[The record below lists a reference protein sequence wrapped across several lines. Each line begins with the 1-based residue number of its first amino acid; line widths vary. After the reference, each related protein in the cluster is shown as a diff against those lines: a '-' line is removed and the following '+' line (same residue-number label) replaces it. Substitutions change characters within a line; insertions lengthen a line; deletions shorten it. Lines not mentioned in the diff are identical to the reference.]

1 MSTTSKAP
9 SEAKTSKVDA
19 GLQFTPWNAAEEL
32 FRKQKAYFDTDST
45 KTYEWRVDQ
54 LDRLVRMLKEN
65 YQRFAD
71 ASRKDFKTASQ
82 ENVFEVSAP
91 IATSEFT
98 KSQLKE
104 WMKPVEA
111 PLPKFLTASGHK
123 GMVYREPYGVAL
135 IICPFNGPRLLSL
148 RPAVAAL
155 SAGNPCILKL
165 SEALLATDELLLE
178 LIPRYFEPESFS
190 AVVGARDTVT
200 NLLKLPFDFLFLT
213 GSVGVGNVV
222 MRAAAEHLTPVLLEL
237 GGQNPAIVDETA
249 NLPDA
254 AKKIVWGAM
263 TWGGQWCT
271 SPGYAVVH
279 ESVAEE
285 FVRECKK
292 AVVELYG
299 SDPKRNPDYSRVIS
313 PGAVERLAALIDPKK
328 VVYGGKSDAQARYLD
343 PTILYPISW
352 SDKIMEDEIFGPLL
366 PILTY
371 SDLGKLMAKI
381 KSLPKPLA
389 GYVFS
394 RNQQAI
400 DQVLQSLSFGGGAV
414 NQTNVF
420 LFIES
425 MPYGGV
431 GTSGIGN
438 YYGKAGYDSL
448 THAKS
453 ILISPPDVAI
463 DTCFRLTR
471 KKRFKQSINGST
483 TRQSCRASRNGKSKK
498 EKS

>member
-1 MSTTSKAP
+1 MSTPSKP
-9 SEAKTSKVDA
+9 KLSEVQRGSIP
-19 GLQFTPWNAAEEL
+19 FTPWASIEEL
-32 FRKQKAYFDTDST
+32 FGKQKAYFDTDAT

-65 YQRFAD
+65 YERFAD
-71 ASRKDFKTASQ
+71 ASRRDFKTAAQ
-82 ENVFEVSAP
+82 ENAFEVSAS
-91 IATSEFT
+91 IATSEFA

-111 PLPKFLTASGHK
+111 PLPRFLARSGHK
-123 GMVYREPYGVAL
+123 GMVYREPYGVTL
-135 IICPFNGPRLLSL
+135 IICPFNGPLLLSL

-155 SAGNPCILKL
+155 SAGNPCMLKL

-178 LIPRYFEPESFS
+178 LIPKYFEPEAFS
-190 AVVGARDTVT
+190 AVVGARETVT

-213 GSVGVGNVV
+213 GSVGVGKVV

-263 TWGGQWCT
+263 AWGGQWCT

-279 ESVAEE
+279 ESVAEQ
-285 FVRECKK
+285 FVTECKK

-299 SDPKRNPDYSRVIS
+299 ADPRNNPDYSRVIS
-313 PGAVERLAALIDPKK
+313 PAAVERLASLIDPKK
-328 VVYGGKSDAQARYLD
+328 IIYGGKSDPQARYLD

-352 SDKIMEDEIFGPLL
+352 SEKIMEDEIFGPLL
-366 PILTY
+366 PILIY
-371 SDLGKLMAKI
+371 SDLGKLIDKI

-400 DQVLQSLSFGGGAV
+400 DRVLQSVSFGDGAV

-431 GTSGIGN
+431 GSSGIGN
-438 YYGKAGYDSL
+438 YYGKYGYDSL

-453 ILISPPDVAI
+453 VLISPPDVAI
-463 DTCFRLTR
+463 DHLFPPY
-471 KKRFKQSINGST
+471 SE
-483 TRQSCRASRNGKSKK
+483 
-498 EKS
+498 EKVQALNQWFEY

>member
-1 MSTTSKAP
+1 MSTPSKSKL
-9 SEAKTSKVDA
+9 SEVQGGSIP
-19 GLQFTPWNAAEEL
+19 FTPWASTEEL
-32 FRKQKAYFDTDST
+32 FRKQKAYFDTDAT

-65 YQRFAD
+65 YERFAD
-71 ASRKDFKTASQ
+71 ASRRDFKTAAQ
-82 ENVFEVSAP
+82 ENAFEVSAS
-91 IATSEFT
+91 IATSEFA
-98 KSQLKE
+98 KSQLRE

-111 PLPKFLTASGHK
+111 PLPKFLAKSGHK
-123 GMVYREPYGVAL
+123 GMVYREPYGVTL
-135 IICPFNGPRLLSL
+135 IICPFNGPLLLSL

-155 SAGNPCILKL
+155 SAGNPCMLKL

-190 AVVGARDTVT
+190 AVIGAREIVT

-213 GSVGVGNVV
+213 GSVGVGKVV
-222 MRAAAEHLTPVLLEL
+222 MRAAAENLTPVLLEL

-249 NLPDA
+249 NIRDA

-263 TWGGQWCT
+263 AWGGQWCT

-279 ESVAEE
+279 ESIAEQFVA
-285 FVRECKK
+285 ECKK
-292 AVVELYG
+292 AVVELY
-299 SDPKRNPDYSRVIS
+299 STDPKSNPDYSRVIS
-313 PGAVERLAALIDPKK
+313 PAAVERLASLIDPKK
-328 VVYGGKSDAQARYLD
+328 VVYGGKSDPQARYLD

-352 SDKIMEDEIFGPLL
+352 SEKIMEDEIFGPLL
-366 PILTY
+366 PILIY
-371 SDLGKLMAKI
+371 SDLGKLIDKI

-400 DQVLQSLSFGGGAV
+400 DRILQSVSFGGGAV

-431 GTSGIGN
+431 GSSGIGN
-438 YYGKAGYDSL
+438 YYGKYGYDSL

-463 DTCFRLTR
+463 DHLFPPYT
-471 KKRFKQSINGST
+471 
-483 TRQSCRASRNGKSKK
+483 K
-498 EKS
+498 EKVEALDQWFEY

>member
-1 MSTTSKAP
+1 MSTPSKSKL
-9 SEAKTSKVDA
+9 SEVQGGSIP
-19 GLQFTPWNAAEEL
+19 FTPWASTEEL
-32 FRKQKAYFDTDST
+32 FRKQKAYFDTDAT

-65 YQRFAD
+65 YERFAA
-71 ASRKDFKTASQ
+71 ASRRDFKTAAQ
-82 ENVFEVSAP
+82 ENAFEVSAS
-91 IATSEFT
+91 IATSEFA
-98 KSQLKE
+98 KSQLRE

-111 PLPKFLTASGHK
+111 PLPKFLAKSGHK
-123 GMVYREPYGVAL
+123 GMVYREPYGVTL
-135 IICPFNGPRLLSL
+135 IICPFNGPLLLSL

-155 SAGNPCILKL
+155 SAGNPCMLKL

-190 AVVGARDTVT
+190 AVIGARETVT

-213 GSVGVGNVV
+213 GSVGVGKVV
-222 MRAAAEHLTPVLLEL
+222 MRAAAENLTPVLLEL

-249 NLPDA
+249 NIPDA

-263 TWGGQWCT
+263 AWGGQWCT

-279 ESVAEE
+279 ESIAEQFVA
-285 FVRECKK
+285 ECKK
-292 AVVELYG
+292 AVVELY
-299 SDPKRNPDYSRVIS
+299 STDPKSNPDYSRVIS
-313 PGAVERLAALIDPKK
+313 PAAVERLASLIDPKK
-328 VVYGGKSDAQARYLD
+328 VVYGGKSDPQARYLD

-366 PILTY
+366 PILIY
-371 SDLGKLMAKI
+371 SDLGKLIDKI

-400 DQVLQSLSFGGGAV
+400 DSVLQSLSFGGGAV

-438 YYGKAGYDSL
+438 YYGKYGYDSL

-453 ILISPPDVAI
+453 ILISPPDVVI
-463 DTCFRLTR
+463 DHLFPPYT
-471 KKRFKQSINGST
+471 
-483 TRQSCRASRNGKSKK
+483 K
-498 EKS
+498 EKVQALSQWFEY

>member
-1 MSTTSKAP
+1 MP
-9 SEAKTSKVDA
+9 SAAKTGAFQEALTHPAS
-19 GLQFTPWNAAEEL
+19 EEL
-32 FRKQKAYFDTDST
+32 RAQDLFNKQKASFATDAT

-54 LDRLVRMLKEN
+54 LDRLTRMLKDN

-71 ASRKDFKTASQ
+71 ASCTDFKTATQ
-82 ENVFEVSAP
+82 ENAFEVSAS
-91 IATSEFT
+91 IATSEFA

-111 PLPKFLTASGHK
+111 PLPKFLAASGHK
-123 GMVYREPYGVAL
+123 GMVYREPYGVTL
-135 IICPFNGPRLLSL
+135 IICPFNGPLLLSL

-178 LIPRYFEPESFS
+178 LIPKYFEPEAFS
-190 AVVGARDTVT
+190 AVVGGREIVT
-200 NLLKLPFDFLFLT
+200 NLLKLPFDFIFLT
-213 GSVGVGNVV
+213 GSVAVGKVV
-222 MRAAAEHLTPVLLEL
+222 MRAAAEHITPVLLEL

-249 NLPDA
+249 SIPDA

-263 TWGGQWCT
+263 AWGGQWCT

-279 ESVAEE
+279 ESVAAD
-285 FVRECKK
+285 FVAECRK

-299 SDPKRNPDYSRVIS
+299 TNPKSNSDYSRVIS
-313 PGAVERLAALIDPKK
+313 ASAVERLASLIDPKK
-328 VVYGGKSDAQARYLD
+328 VIYGGKSDPQARYLD

-352 SDKIMEDEIFGPLL
+352 SDKIMEDEIFGPVL

-371 SDLGKLMAKI
+371 SDLGALIAKI
-381 KSLPKPLA
+381 KSMPNPLA

-400 DQVLQSLSFGGGAV
+400 DRVLQSLSFGGGAV

-438 YYGKAGYDSL
+438 YYGKYGYDSL

-463 DTCFRLTR
+463 DHLFPPYT
-471 KKRFKQSINGST
+471 
-483 TRQSCRASRNGKSKK
+483 K
-498 EKS
+498 EKVQALSQWFEY

>member
-1 MSTTSKAP
+1 MNP
-9 SEAKTSKVDA
+9 
-19 GLQFTPWNAAEEL
+19 LQEVYD
-32 FRKQKAYFDTDST
+32 KQKAYFASDAT
-45 KTYEWRVDQ
+45 KSYEWRIDQ
-54 LDRLVRMLKEN
+54 LDRLIRMLKDN

-71 ASRKDFKTASQ
+71 ASCKDFKTASQ
-82 ENVFEVSAP
+82 ENVFEVSAT
-91 IATSEFT
+91 IATSEYAE
-98 KSQLKE
+98 SQLKE
-104 WMKPVEA
+104 WMKPVEV
-111 PLPKFLTASGHK
+111 PLPKFLAASGHK
-123 GMVYREPYGVAL
+123 GMVYREPYGVTL
-135 IICPFNGPRLLSL
+135 IICPFNGPLLLSL

-165 SEALLATDELLLE
+165 SEALPATDELLME
-178 LIPRYFEPESFS
+178 LIPKYFEPESLS
-190 AVVGARDTVT
+190 AVVGGKEVVT
-200 NLLKLPFDFLFLT
+200 KLLSFPFDFIFLT
-213 GSVGVGNVV
+213 GSVGVGKVV
-222 MRAAAEHLTPVLLEL
+222 MRAAAENITPVLLEL

-249 NLPDA
+249 NIPDA

-279 ESVAEE
+279 ESIAKE
-285 FVRECKK
+285 FVAECKK
-292 AVVELYG
+292 VVVELYG
-299 SDPKRNPDYSRVIS
+299 ADPKSNPDYSRVIS
-313 PGAVERLAALIDPKK
+313 PAAVMRLASLIDAKK
-328 VVYGGKSDAQARYLD
+328 VVYGGKSDAPARYLD

-371 SDLGKLMAKI
+371 SDLGTLLAKI

-400 DQVLQSLSFGGGAV
+400 DRVLQSLSFGGGAV

-431 GTSGIGN
+431 GTAGIGN
-438 YYGKAGYDSL
+438 YYGKYGYESL

-453 ILISPPDVAI
+453 VLISPPDVAI
-463 DTCFRLTR
+463 DHLFPPYTE
-471 KKRFKQSINGST
+471 
-483 TRQSCRASRNGKSKK
+483 
-498 EKS
+498 EKVQALNQWFEY

>member
-1 MSTTSKAP
+1 MAQP
-9 SEAKTSKVDA
+9 ASERTRAQD
-19 GLQFTPWNAAEEL
+19 L
-32 FRKQKAYFDTDST
+32 FNKQKAYFASDAT
-45 KTYEWRVDQ
+45 KTYEWRIDQ
-54 LDRLVRMLKEN
+54 LDRLIRMLKDN
-65 YQRFAD
+65 YKRFSG
-71 ASRKDFKTASQ
+71 ASCNDFKTAVP
-82 ENVFEVSAP
+82 ENVFEVSAS
-91 IATSEFT
+91 IASAEFT

-104 WMKPVEA
+104 WMRPVEA
-111 PLPKFLTASGHK
+111 PIPKFLAASGHK
-123 GMVYREPYGVAL
+123 GVVYREPYGVTL
-135 IICPFNGPRLLSL
+135 IICPFNGPLLLSL

-155 SAGNPCILKL
+155 SAGNPCMLKL
-165 SEALLATDELLLE
+165 SEALPATDELLLE
-178 LIPRYFEPESFS
+178 LIPEYFEPEALN
-190 AVVGARDTVT
+190 AVVGGKEVVT
-200 NLLKLPFDFLFLT
+200 KVLTFPFDFIFLT
-213 GSVGVGNVV
+213 GSVGVGKVV
-222 MRAAAEHLTPVLLEL
+222 MRAAAEHLTTVLLEL

-249 NLPDA
+249 NIPDA

-285 FVRECKK
+285 FVAECKK

-299 SDPKRNPDYSRVIS
+299 TDPKSNPDYSRIIS
-313 PGAVERLAALIDPKK
+313 PAAVTRLASRIDPNKLA
-328 VVYGGKSDAQARYLD
+328 YGGRFDAPARYLD
-343 PTILYPISW
+343 PTILYPVSW
-352 SDKIMEDEIFGPLL
+352 SDNIMEDEIFGPLL

-371 SDLGKLMAKI
+371 SDLGRLLGRI

-394 RNQQAI
+394 QNQQAI

-438 YYGKAGYDSL
+438 YYGKYGYDSL

-453 ILISPPDVAI
+453 VLISPPDVAI
-463 DTCFRLTR
+463 DHLFPPYT
-471 KKRFKQSINGST
+471 
-483 TRQSCRASRNGKSKK
+483 K
-498 EKS
+498 EKVQALNQWFDY

>member
-1 MSTTSKAP
+1 MSMSSEPKAAKFQAASIQSTSE
-9 SEAKTSKVDA
+9 EAR
-19 GLQFTPWNAAEEL
+19 AEDL
-32 FRKQKAYFDTDST
+32 FNKQKAYFASDAT
-45 KTYEWRVDQ
+45 KNYEWRVDQ
-54 LDRLVRMLKEN
+54 LDRLIRMLQNN
-65 YQRFAD
+65 YERFRD
-71 ASRKDFKTASQ
+71 ASCNDFKTAGQ
-82 ENVFEVSAP
+82 ENVFEVSAS
-91 IATSEFT
+91 IASTEFT

-111 PLPKFLTASGHK
+111 PLQKFLAASGHR
-123 GMVYREPYGVAL
+123 GIVYREPYGVAL
-135 IICPFNGPRLLSL
+135 IICPFNGPLLLSL

-165 SEALLATDELLLE
+165 SEALPATDELLLE
-178 LIPRYFEPESFS
+178 LIPKYFEPEALS
-190 AVVGARDTVT
+190 AVVGAKDMVT
-200 NLLKLPFDFLFLT
+200 KLLTLPFDFIFLT
-213 GSVGVGNVV
+213 GSVGVGKVV
-222 MRAAAEHLTPVLLEL
+222 MRAAAENLTPVLLEL

-249 NLPDA
+249 NIPDA

-263 TWGGQWCT
+263 AWGGQWCT

-279 ESVAEE
+279 ESIAEQFVAES
-285 FVRECKK
+285 KK
-292 AVVELYG
+292 SVVALYG
-299 SDPKRNPDYSRVIS
+299 ADPKNNPDYSRVIS
-313 PGAVERLAALIDPKK
+313 PAAVQRLAALIDPKK
-328 VVYGGKSDAQARYLD
+328 VVYGGKSDAPARYLD

-352 SDKIMEDEIFGPLL
+352 SDKIMQDEVFGPLL

-371 SDLGKLMAKI
+371 SDLGNLLAKI

-394 RNQQAI
+394 RNQLAI
-400 DQVLQSLSFGGGAV
+400 DRVMQSLSFGGGAV

-438 YYGKAGYDSL
+438 YYGKYGFDSL

-453 ILISPPDVAI
+453 VLISPPDVAI
-463 DTCFRLTR
+463 DHLYPPYTEE
-471 KKRFKQSINGST
+471 KV
-483 TRQSCRASRNGKSKK
+483 RAVNQWF
-498 EKS
+498 EF

>member
-1 MSTTSKAP
+1 MSTPSKSKL
-9 SEAKTSKVDA
+9 SEVQGGSIP
-19 GLQFTPWNAAEEL
+19 FTPWASTEEL
-32 FRKQKAYFDTDST
+32 FRKQKAYFDTDAT

-65 YQRFAD
+65 YERFAD
-71 ASRKDFKTASQ
+71 ASRRDFKTAAQ
-82 ENVFEVSAP
+82 ENAFEVSAS
-91 IATSEFT
+91 IATSEFA
-98 KSQLKE
+98 KSQLRE

-111 PLPKFLTASGHK
+111 PLPKFLAKSGHK
-123 GMVYREPYGVAL
+123 GMVYREPYGVTL
-135 IICPFNGPRLLSL
+135 IICPFNGPLLLSL

-155 SAGNPCILKL
+155 SAGNPCMLKL

-190 AVVGARDTVT
+190 AVIGARETVT

-213 GSVGVGNVV
+213 GSVGVGKVV
-222 MRAAAEHLTPVLLEL
+222 MRAAAENLTPVLLEL

-249 NLPDA
+249 NIPDA

-263 TWGGQWCT
+263 AWGGQWCT

-279 ESVAEE
+279 ESIAEQFVA
-285 FVRECKK
+285 ECKK
-292 AVVELYG
+292 AVVELY
-299 SDPKRNPDYSRVIS
+299 STDPKSNPDYSRVIS
-313 PGAVERLAALIDPKK
+313 PAAVERLASLIDPKK
-328 VVYGGKSDAQARYLD
+328 VVYGGKSDPQARYLD

-352 SDKIMEDEIFGPLL
+352 SEKIMEDEIFGPLL
-366 PILTY
+366 PILIY
-371 SDLGKLMAKI
+371 SDLGKLIDKI

-400 DQVLQSLSFGGGAV
+400 DRILQSVSFGGGAV

-425 MPYGGV
+425 IPYGGL
-431 GTSGIGN
+431 GSSGIGN
-438 YYGKAGYDSL
+438 YYGKYGYDSL

-453 ILISPPDVAI
+453 ILISPPEVAI
-463 DTCFRLTR
+463 DHLFPPYT
-471 KKRFKQSINGST
+471 N
-483 TRQSCRASRNGKSKK
+483 
-498 EKS
+498 EKVQALSQWFDY

>member
-1 MSTTSKAP
+1 MSTPTKAKMTE
-9 SEAKTSKVDA
+9 SQGESIS
-19 GLQFTPWNAAEEL
+19 FTPWETVEDL
-32 FRKQKAYFDTDST
+32 FRKQKAYFDTDAT
-45 KTYEWRVDQ
+45 KTYEWRVGQ

-65 YQRFAD
+65 YESFAD
-71 ASRKDFKTASQ
+71 ASRRDFKTAAQ
-82 ENVFEVSAP
+82 ENVFEVSAS
-91 IATSEFT
+91 IATAEFT

-111 PLPKFLTASGHK
+111 PLPKFLRKSGHK
-123 GMVYREPYGVAL
+123 GVVYREPYGVTL
-135 IICPFNGPRLLSL
+135 VICPFNGPLLLSL

-155 SAGNPCILKL
+155 SAGNTCMMKL

-178 LIPRYFEPESFS
+178 LIPKYFEPEAFN

-213 GSVGVGNVV
+213 GSVGVGKIV

-237 GGQNPAIVDETA
+237 GGQNPAIVDQTA

-254 AKKIVWGAM
+254 AKKIVWGKMA
-263 TWGGQWCT
+263 WGGQWCT

-279 ESVAEE
+279 ESVAEQ
-285 FVRECKK
+285 FVAECKK
-292 AVVELYG
+292 VVVELYG
-299 SDPKRNPDYSRVIS
+299 PDPRNNPDYSRIIS
-313 PGAVERLAALIDPKK
+313 PAAVQRLASLIDPTK
-328 VVYGGKSDAQARYLD
+328 VVYGGKSDPQTHYLD

-352 SDKIMEDEIFGPLL
+352 SEKIMEDEIFGPLL

-371 SDLGKLMAKI
+371 SDLEKLIAKI

-400 DQVLQSLSFGGGAV
+400 DRVLQSVSFGGGAV

-420 LFIES
+420 LWIES

-431 GTSGIGN
+431 GNSGIGN
-438 YYGKAGYDSL
+438 YYGKSGFDSL

-453 ILISPPDVAI
+453 ILISAPDVAI
-463 DTCFRLTR
+463 DHLFPPYT
-471 KKRFKQSINGST
+471 
-483 TRQSCRASRNGKSKK
+483 K
-498 EKS
+498 EKVQAINQWFDY

>member
-1 MSTTSKAP
+1 MSPPSKP
-9 SEAKTSKVDA
+9 KMSEF
-19 GLQFTPWNAAEEL
+19 QPTPDWDSVQEL
-32 FRKQKAYFDTDST
+32 FLKQKAYFGTDAT
-45 KTYEWRVDQ
+45 KTYEWRIDQ

-65 YQRFAD
+65 YKRFAD
-71 ASRKDFKTASQ
+71 ASCKDFKTASQ
-82 ENVFEVSAP
+82 ENVFEVSAS
-91 IATSEFT
+91 IATSEFA

-104 WMKPVEA
+104 WMKPVDA
-111 PLPKFLTASGHK
+111 PLPKFLAASGHK

-135 IICPFNGPRLLSL
+135 IICPFNGPLVLSL

-155 SAGNPCILKL
+155 SAGNPCVLKL

-178 LIPRYFEPESFS
+178 LIPKYFEPEALS
-190 AVVGARDTVT
+190 AVVGGRETVG
-200 NLLKLPFDFLFLT
+200 NLLELPFDFIFLT
-213 GSVGVGNVV
+213 GSVGVGKVV
-222 MRAAAEHLTPVLLEL
+222 MRAAAEFLTPVLLEL

-263 TWGGQWCT
+263 AWGGQWCT

-279 ESVAEE
+279 ESIAEQFVA
-285 FVRECKK
+285 ECKK
-292 AVVELYG
+292 AVVALYG
-299 SDPKRNPDYSRVIS
+299 ADPKTNSDYSRVIS
-313 PGAVERLAALIDPKK
+313 PAAVERLASLIDPKK
-328 VVYGGKSDAQARYLD
+328 VVYGGKSNAAARYLD

-371 SDLGKLMAKI
+371 CDLGKLLAKI

-394 RNQQAI
+394 RNQRAI
-400 DQVLQSLSFGGGAV
+400 DHVLQSLSFGGGAV

-438 YYGKAGYDSL
+438 YYGKYGYDSL
-448 THAKS
+448 THGKS
-453 ILISPPDVAI
+453 VLISPPDVAI
-463 DTCFRLTR
+463 DHLFPPYT
-471 KKRFKQSINGST
+471 
-483 TRQSCRASRNGKSKK
+483 K
-498 EKS
+498 EKVQALDQWFEY